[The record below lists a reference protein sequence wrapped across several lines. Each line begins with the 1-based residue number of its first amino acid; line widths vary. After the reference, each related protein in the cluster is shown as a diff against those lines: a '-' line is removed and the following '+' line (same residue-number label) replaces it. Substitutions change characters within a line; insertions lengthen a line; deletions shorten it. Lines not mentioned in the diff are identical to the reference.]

1 MISRESCLEA
11 VRAQVEDAV
20 CDILPDW
27 ANGAIIFAPLT
38 EQQAEEADVEL
49 RAHHIVVA
57 QQNQKLVEEA
67 LAKVPKRSRPLVHP
81 ADPEPR
87 SWHPPVEAGGW
98 PMNLGSL

>member
-1 MISRESCLEA
+1 M
-11 VRAQVEDAV
+11 EDAG

-49 RAHHIVVA
+49 HAHHIVVA

-67 LAKVPKRSRPLVHP
+67 LPKVPKGAVPWCTLP
-81 ADPEPR
+81 IQNPDPGIR
-87 SWHPPVEAGGW
+87 R
-98 PMNLGSL
+98 